1 MAESKHFR
9 FARLLLPVA
18 NDYALF
24 AYLSPKFFRNL
35 VSPSYQIELRR
46 RLKAVASIEMAEM
59 ASLVTQAESLPG
71 AGIDAMIQNGVL
83 PEWYNARPDGAQT
96 LQSGDRWIDS
106 LRGARGSFLPIADV
120 EVSEVSE
127 FEATD
132 YQEQARFY
140 QQDWKQT
147 DPLVV
152 GLRRFATPGIE
163 ERERIALEAY
173 VAPFGRDKYGWFSSF
188 LAPPVQSQVQ
198 LPQDDVANLQ
208 VHLAGS
214 DSPRSYT
221 PDHVLFLGFK
231 DMNPPQ
237 PGELK
242 GLIQILRTLKQT
254 PAYLGAWPLP
264 GYLDRLPLGM
274 GGGPPDYLG
283 FSKLLIGMWRWQGDG
298 FSVLSFDR
306 SILEQCVHQLGM
318 VPATDPA
325 QVRLHVKDL
334 AGSRLS
340 SWINTFW
347 YRRGLATSRGN
358 ALLLDAVHQQL
369 RVPQKDALVATERLL
384 DCKLQCPLGGQYQI
398 EGNELG
404 VWYSTAW
411 PAVLNVKTALATEG
425 YLAPWLEWFK
435 GGDIHLTQL
444 PDKLVLVGQL
454 DLQKLQVPA
463 DSTDPK
469 ANGLPSMN
477 FDLFNLPFSILGGKD
492 TGDGKV
498 RIRPRKNRPRKSLPS
513 VASSNERAHSERCS
527 RSR

>member
-1 MAESKHFR
+1 
-9 FARLLLPVA
+9 
-18 NDYALF
+18 
-24 AYLSPKFFRNL
+24 
-35 VSPSYQIELRR
+35 
-46 RLKAVASIEMAEM
+46 
-59 ASLVTQAESLPG
+59 
-71 AGIDAMIQNGVL
+71 
-83 PEWYNARPDGAQT
+83 
-96 LQSGDRWIDS
+96 
-106 LRGARGSFLPIADV
+106 
-120 EVSEVSE
+120 
-127 FEATD
+127 
-132 YQEQARFY
+132 
-140 QQDWKQT
+140 
-147 DPLVV
+147 
-152 GLRRFATPGIE
+152 
-163 ERERIALEAY
+163 
-173 VAPFGRDKYGWFSSF
+173 
-188 LAPPVQSQVQ
+188 
-198 LPQDDVANLQ
+198 
-208 VHLAGS
+208 
-214 DSPRSYT
+214 
-221 PDHVLFLGFK
+221 
-231 DMNPPQ
+231 
-237 PGELK
+237 
-242 GLIQILRTLKQT
+242 
-254 PAYLGAWPLP
+254 
-264 GYLDRLPLGM
+264 M

-398 EGNELG
+398 EGNDLG

-492 TGDGKV
+492 AGDGKGKD
-498 RIRPRKNRPRKSLPS
+498 PAKKDSPKKES
-513 VASSNERAHSERCS
+513 SER
-527 RSR
+527 RKF